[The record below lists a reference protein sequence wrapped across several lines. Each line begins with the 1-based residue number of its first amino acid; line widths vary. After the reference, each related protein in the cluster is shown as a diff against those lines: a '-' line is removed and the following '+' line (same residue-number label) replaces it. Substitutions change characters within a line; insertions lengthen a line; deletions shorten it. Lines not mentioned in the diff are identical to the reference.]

1 LLTVAAQLDPI
12 RTNSAPTF
20 ATEFP
25 SVIEIEKSLSPQAW
39 SLPLPQITD
48 LNKDDTVEASARL
61 GVVGSFMDF
70 SADQNDL
77 LIADLSNEFVLE
89 GLHEN
94 LSLTLDDSKN

>member
-1 LLTVAAQLDPI
+1 
-12 RTNSAPTF
+12 
-20 ATEFP
+20 
-25 SVIEIEKSLSPQAW
+25 
-39 SLPLPQITD
+39 
-48 LNKDDTVEASARL
+48 L

-77 LIADLSNEFVLE
+77 LIADLSNEVVLE